1 MFFLRWNL
9 LKRGG
14 IGKQLVVVAVLLC
27 VVSLPLFAE
36 VSPPYITAQS
46 TATLITEAGP
56 RHGWYLYEIDVE
68 WNLGSQQ
75 GSGLSHW
82 DVILKSGCAVA
93 DHLIEFDTPAGFST
107 SETLPLDPNAMGWT
121 GYFGRT
127 GDPSLDPGV
136 TQPLVKFDEDF
147 YPSGAE
153 PGKEGYGT
161 FYFYANIIPEYGT
174 YGNAVVAKAGQ
185 IEDTYGELTGA
196 YPSCTIIPEPAA
208 LSLLALGGLAMLMK
222 RRRK

>member
-1 MFFLRWNL
+1 MFSLWWNL

-14 IGKQLVVVAVLLC
+14 IEKQLVVVAVLLC
-27 VVSLPLFAE
+27 AVSLPLFAE
-36 VSPPYITAQS
+36 ASPYITVQS

-56 RHGWYLYEIDVE
+56 RHGWYLYKIDVE
-68 WNLGSQQ
+68 WNLGEEQ

-82 DVILKSGCAVA
+82 DVILKSGCAAA

-107 SETLPLDPNAMGWT
+107 SEASPSDPNAMGWT
-121 GYFGRT
+121 GYFVRT

-136 TQPLVKFDEDF
+136 TEPIVKFDEPFLPED
-147 YPSGAE
+147 AE
-153 PGKEGYGT
+153 PGNEGYGT

-185 IEDTYGELTGA
+185 TADTYGELTGA
-196 YPSCTIIPEPAA
+196 YPSCTIVPEPAT
-208 LSLLALGGLAMLMK
+208 LSLLALGGLAILK
-222 RRRK
+222 RRRR

>member
-1 MFFLRWNL
+1 MFFSRWNL

-14 IGKQLVVVAVLLC
+14 IEKQLSVAAVLLC

-36 VSPPYITAQS
+36 VSPYITAQS
-46 TATLITEAGP
+46 TATLITEAGS

-68 WNLGSQQ
+68 WNLGEGQ

-82 DVILKSGCAVA
+82 DVILKSGCAAA

-107 SETLPLDPNAMGWT
+107 SEAFPDDPDAMGWT
-121 GYFGRT
+121 GYFERL
-127 GDPSLDPGV
+127 GDSSLDPVV
-136 TQPLVKFDEDF
+136 TGPIVKFDEPFQPED
-147 YPSGAE
+147 AE
-153 PGKEGYGT
+153 PGSAGYGT

-174 YGNAVVAKAGQ
+174 YENAVVAKAGQ
-185 IEDTYGELTGA
+185 TADTYGELTGA

-208 LSLLALGGLAMLMK
+208 LSLLVLGGLAMLMK